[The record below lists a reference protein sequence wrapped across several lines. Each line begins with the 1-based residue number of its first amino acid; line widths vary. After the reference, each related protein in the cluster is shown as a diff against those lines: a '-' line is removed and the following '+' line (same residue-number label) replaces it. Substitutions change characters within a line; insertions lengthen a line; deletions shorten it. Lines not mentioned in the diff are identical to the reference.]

1 MYIYIYYIFSSPGG
15 IHFIILF
22 WKIEEFG
29 HKRFSLVFAAG
40 RLALAAV
47 DNGFILLLAL
57 LVEEDVWLMEV
68 IESVLDLLGTVS
80 LNLLELSR
88 ELLVGI

>member
-1 MYIYIYYIFSSPGG
+1 MPILFSSPGG

-29 HKRFSLVFAAG
+29 HKRLSFVFAAG
-40 RLALAAV
+40 RLAVTAV
-47 DNGFILLLAL
+47 GNGFILLLV

-68 IESVLDLLGTVS
+68 IESVLVLLGMVS